1 MSALLFSLKRSVLM
15 LFMVLF
21 TFTAVY
27 VPQPHTPKAEAQL
40 ASFGAQILQFG
51 QQLYDN
57 VLQSNILG
65 VSIAKMVQN
74 GLQWSVTSVLNGLA
88 WTAAKAAISM
98 IQRSIVRWINSGFQG
113 SPAFVQDLRGML
125 TNFADEAM
133 GQFLQEL
140 GGPFSMVCSPFRLDV
155 QIAIS
160 LAYNRS
166 RDKNARRCTLSGAM
180 QNIRNFSTDM
190 RQGGWNSWFQISQ
203 NSGQYTQYGSGLEAS
218 VEAGLRITN
227 AQGQQMSLLGW
238 GRGFMSSKVCRPI
251 ANPVA
256 GEASEKCYTS
266 TPGSVIADQ
275 LNHTLGLGSDTLVT
289 ADQINE
295 IIGALMQQLLT
306 KVLTGVGGLLGA
318 GGGEGSNSQYTNP
331 TFNVD
336 LYTPGMEIRSSSDGR
351 QLLVDALATEQQYLQ
366 LAKAIV
372 LKYETSYT
380 TDPETQR
387 RADAAYNDARNAI
400 PQIDRNIAELEA
412 ILDKYDAALQE
423 VVVARSRNEAYD
435 ISANESK
442 KAQIMNEYAALGT
455 TLHIGEQVRTK
466 GDQWNNSMG
475 GLITRAISTVD
486 RTTLTDAIAL
496 ENKHLALAQSVVKL
510 CKAKTSLT
518 TDESDACDDVTID
531 ARDIQDRII
540 TIQNLLIKF
549 NSSGDNETRKD
560 VEDAYIDLKSNLST
574 EASIDRSRLKFELIF
589 GTLP

>member
-1 MSALLFSLKRSVLM
+1 MSELFFNLKRSVLL

-27 VPQPHTPKAEAQL
+27 VPQSHTPKAEAQPAQL
-40 ASFGAQILQFG
+40 GAQIQQFG

-57 VLQSNILG
+57 ILQTNILG
-65 VSIAKMVQN
+65 VNIGKMTTM
-74 GLQWSVTSVLNGLA
+74 GLQWSVTSILNGIA

-218 VEAGLRITN
+218 VEAGIRITN
-227 AQGQQMSLLGW
+227 AQGQQMNLLNW
-238 GRGFMSSKVCRPI
+238 GRGFMSSKVCRPV

-256 GEASEKCYTS
+256 GEANEKCYTS

-295 IIGALMQQLLT
+295 IIGALMQQLVT
-306 KVLTGVGGLLGA
+306 QVITGASGLLGA
-318 GGGEGSNSQYTNP
+318 GGGQGSNSQYTNP

-336 LYTPGMEIRSSSDGR
+336 LYTPGMEIRSSVNNR
-351 QLLVDALATEQQYLQ
+351 ELLVDALATEQQYLE

-372 LKYETSYT
+372 LKYDTSYT
-380 TDPETQR
+380 TDPDVQR
-387 RADAAYNDARNAI
+387 KADAAYNEARAAI

-412 ILDKYDAALQE
+412 ILAKYDAALQE
-423 VVVARSRNEAYD
+423 VVLAQSRNEAYD

-455 TLHIGEQVRTK
+455 NLHIGEEVRTK
-466 GDQWNNSMG
+466 GEQWNTSVG
-475 GLITRAISTVD
+475 GLITRAVSTVD
-486 RTTLTDAIAL
+486 RTTLTDAITL
-496 ENKHLALAQSVVKL
+496 ENKYLALTQSVVKL

-518 TDESDACDDVTID
+518 TTESDACDEAAVTSLD
-531 ARDIQDRII
+531 TQDRII
-540 TIQNLLIKF
+540 TIQNLLIKY
-549 NSSGDNETRKD
+549 NSSGDNVTRKE
-560 VEDAYIDLKSNLST
+560 VEDAYTDLKNDLST
-574 EASIDRSRLKFELIF
+574 EASIERSQLNFELIF